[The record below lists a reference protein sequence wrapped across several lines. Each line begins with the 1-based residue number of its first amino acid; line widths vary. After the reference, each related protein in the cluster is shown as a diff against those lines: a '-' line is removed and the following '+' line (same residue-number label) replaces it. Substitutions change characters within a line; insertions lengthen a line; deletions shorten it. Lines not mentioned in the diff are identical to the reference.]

1 MKLRKFFF
9 FPLTRI
15 IIGIIVIGFAVAIG
29 LFGSLAVFEK
39 IQISK
44 DYKDVITNAA
54 IAIIAFVSYTILYRF
69 YEKRQITELKLT
81 GFTKNAGIG
90 FLVGFILQSFVILI
104 IYIGGG
110 YSILRVNPASF
121 LLPGFM
127 IALSSGIFEEILF
140 RGIIFRLTEE
150 KLGSTIAI
158 IISALIFGLMHLANK
173 NSSIYSAVAIAIEA
187 GVLLAASYIY
197 SKNLWLPI
205 FLHFAW
211 NFAEAGIYG
220 AVISGNT
227 INKSLFTSKF
237 TGPDFLTGGAFGPE
251 NSIQAVLLCLAV
263 GIIFIWIAK
272 RQNKI
277 VKPFWKK

>member
-1 MKLRKFFF
+1 M
-9 FPLTRI
+9 
-15 IIGIIVIGFAVAIG
+15 IVIGFAVAIG
-29 LFGSLAVFEK
+29 LFGSRAALEE
-39 IQISK
+39 IQIGK
-44 DYKDVITNAA
+44 DYKDAITNAA
-54 IAIIAFVSYTILYRF
+54 IAIMAFASYTILYRF
-69 YEKRQITELKLT
+69 YEKRQITELKFT

-90 FLVGFILQSFVILI
+90 FLVGFILQSFVILV

>member
-15 IIGIIVIGFAVAIG
+15 IISIIVIGFAVAIG

-39 IQISK
+39 IQIGK
-44 DYKDVITNAA
+44 DYNDVITNAA
-54 IAIIAFVSYTILYRF
+54 IAIMAFASYTILYRF

>member
-39 IQISK
+39 IQIGK

-54 IAIIAFVSYTILYRF
+54 IAIMAFASYTILYRF

-237 TGPDFLTGGAFGPE
+237 TGPDFLTSGAFGPE

>member
-39 IQISK
+39 IQIGK

-54 IAIIAFVSYTILYRF
+54 IAIMAFASYTILYRF